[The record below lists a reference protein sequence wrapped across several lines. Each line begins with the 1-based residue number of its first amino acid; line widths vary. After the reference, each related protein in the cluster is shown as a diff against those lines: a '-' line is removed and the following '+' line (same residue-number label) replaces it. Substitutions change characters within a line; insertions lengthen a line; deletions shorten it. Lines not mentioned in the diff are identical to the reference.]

1 MAGRRTNLAL
11 LGLLTAALVTGG
23 LAYGTGTGAGA
34 WVAFAHGA
42 AGLGMELLVPWKSIV
57 VRRGLRRPRAGRW
70 ASIALG
76 VLATTAVVTG
86 VLFST
91 GLNLRYGPLNAM
103 QVHVGSA
110 LLAIPLAVQHVWARP
125 QQVRRV
131 DLSRRQLLRAG
142 GLAGMASVAWLAVEG
157 GTRLFGLPGRRRRF
171 TGSYERGSFDPQA
184 MPATSW
190 IDDRAPQTDPARW
203 SLAVRAGADER
214 RLALSAVD
222 GGDEVTAV
230 LDCTSGWWSE
240 QHWRGVSL
248 ARLLGDAPGRS
259 IVVKSATGYRRRFP
273 RSDAE
278 HLLLATRLGGEPLTA
293 AHGAPARLVAPGRR
307 GFWWVKWVD
316 EVVVDDRP
324 WWWQSPFPTT

>member
-1 MAGRRTNLAL
+1 MAGRQTNLAL
-11 LGLLTAALVTGG
+11 LALLATALATGG
-23 LAYGTGTGAGA
+23 LAYGTGTGIGA

-42 AGLGMELLVPWKSIV
+42 AGLALVLLVPWKQVV
-57 VRRGLRRPRAGRW
+57 VRRGLRRRRASRW
-70 ASIALG
+70 ASVALG
-76 VLATTAVVTG
+76 VLVVTAVGTG
-86 VLFST
+86 LLFST

-125 QQVRRV
+125 QRVRAA
-131 DLSRRQLLRAG
+131 DLSRRTLLRAG
-142 GLAGMASVAWLAVEG
+142 GLAGAAAVGWVAVEAT
-157 GTRLFGLPGRRRRF
+157 TRLLRLPGRERRF

-190 IDDRAPQTDPARW
+190 IDDRVPNTDPATW
-203 SLAVRAGADER
+203 TLTVRTPAGER
-214 RLALSAVD
+214 GLGVTELD
-222 GGDEVTAV
+222 GADEVTAV

-240 QHWRGVSL
+240 QRWRGT
-248 ARLLGDAPGRS
+248 RLDRLVGDAPGRS
-259 IVVKSATGYRRRFP
+259 IVVKSATGYRRRLP
-273 RSDAE
+273 MGDAAD
-278 HLLLATRLGGEPLTA
+278 LLLATRLGGEPLSR

-316 EVVVDDRP
+316 EIVVDDRP